1 MRTNSEIISFART
14 LGISCCGFAAWEGR
28 SAFVCL
34 FPYYTGEL
42 PPFPMARYARIPDY
56 HRVAKGYL
64 QKIADFIGDDCRIF
78 VDSGQLPERRLAV
91 LAGLGWIGK
100 NACLIN
106 PIYGSYVFIGVLL
119 LNRKA
124 AWQTATD
131 AMAGSVGGGSEQGA
145 ADRLATTGIPNGCG
159 DCRAC
164 VRACPGRALSPMD
177 FSRCISHLTQK
188 KELSG
193 EEEEMVRRAGSVW
206 GCDVCQAVCPKNTG
220 IPKTPI
226 REFYGLTLTSLEGIE
241 ALSNRGFLKKY
252 REYPF
257 TWRGRGPLVRNSK
270 LTGLYFP
277 GNKED
282 GGKQK

>member
-1 MRTNSEIISFART
+1 MKTNSEIINFAGE
-14 LGISCCGFAAWEGR
+14 LGLSCCGFAAWEGR
-28 SAFVCL
+28 RAFVCL

-64 QKIADFIGDDCRIF
+64 QKIADFTGEDCQIF
-78 VDSGQLPERRLAV
+78 ADSGQLPERRLAY

-100 NACLIN
+100 NACLIH
-106 PIYGSYVFIGVLL
+106 PVYGSYVFIGVLL
-119 LNRKA
+119 LDCLD
-124 AWQTATD
+124 TTVDPSD
-131 AMAGSVGGGSEQGA
+131 AGREDGA
-145 ADRLATTGIPNGCG
+145 AERLTTACIPDGCG
-159 DCRAC
+159 DCTAC
-164 VRACPGRALSPMD
+164 IRACPGGALSPMD

-193 EEEEMVRRAGSVW
+193 EEEELVRRAGSVW
-206 GCDVCQAVCPKNTG
+206 GCDVCQAVCPKNKG
-220 IPKTPI
+220 IPKTSI
-226 REFYGLTLTSLEGIE
+226 REFYGLTLTSFEGIE

-252 REYPF
+252 KEYPF

-277 GNKED
+277 GNKQD

>member
-1 MRTNSEIISFART
+1 
-14 LGISCCGFAAWEGR
+14 
-28 SAFVCL
+28 
-34 FPYYTGEL
+34 
-42 PPFPMARYARIPDY
+42 
-56 HRVAKGYL
+56 
-64 QKIADFIGDDCRIF
+64 
-78 VDSGQLPERRLAV
+78 
-91 LAGLGWIGK
+91 
-100 NACLIN
+100 
-106 PIYGSYVFIGVLL
+106 
-119 LNRKA
+119 
-124 AWQTATD
+124 
-131 AMAGSVGGGSEQGA
+131 
-145 ADRLATTGIPNGCG
+145 
-159 DCRAC
+159 
-164 VRACPGRALSPMD
+164 
-177 FSRCISHLTQK
+177 
-188 KELSG
+188 
-193 EEEEMVRRAGSVW
+193 MVRRAGSVW